1 MVRDAPLTDVPS
13 IDLNSRVHIQLL
25 GSFRLLKAGRPVA
38 TREGGKTEGF
48 LAALALHP
56 GKLIPRDVLLD
67 NLWPESDSLL
77 AGQSLN
83 TLVYSLH
90 KRLGD
95 ALGGAT
101 PVLHAQGSYRLNLE
115 AGVGVDV
122 WYLERLS
129 AAGERASS
137 SAQRLVRRLEE
148 EVPALE
154 ALVSRESPEGARPT
168 ALSRMRTMATASAT
182 PCAYSVAN
190 RRARTRIAWPCG
202 VTYAAENAPRRCGN
216 TNCASTYSG
225 ASSTRVLRP
234 PPSRCS
240 TVSGPTRAPSDAD
253 LSQRSAAAIAK
264 AQPRRG
270 PAISRTSRMAQ
281 PPMLSPRRAS
291 TCCEG
296 PSARARQTGNS

>member
-129 AAGERASS
+129 AAGDACRRAGDRRAARAFYERATQLYRGDLCVSRDVQ
-137 SAQRLVRRLEE
+137 AIVERERLRNIYLSMLARLADGAFEDADYGDCLRHALRLLGCEPTREDAHRLAMRCYVRRGERAQ
-148 EVPALE
+148 ALRQYQLCKHILWREFDAGPE
-154 ALVSRESPEGARPT
+154 AATIALFDRIRADPGA
-168 ALSRMRTMATASAT
+168 
-182 PCAYSVAN
+182 
-190 RRARTRIAWPCG
+190 I
-202 VTYAAENAPRRCGN
+202 
-216 TNCASTYSG
+216 
-225 ASSTRVLRP
+225 
-234 PPSRCS
+234 
-240 TVSGPTRAPSDAD
+240 
-253 LSQRSAAAIAK
+253 
-264 AQPRRG
+264 
-270 PAISRTSRMAQ
+270 
-281 PPMLSPRRAS
+281 
-291 TCCEG
+291 
-296 PSARARQTGNS
+296 